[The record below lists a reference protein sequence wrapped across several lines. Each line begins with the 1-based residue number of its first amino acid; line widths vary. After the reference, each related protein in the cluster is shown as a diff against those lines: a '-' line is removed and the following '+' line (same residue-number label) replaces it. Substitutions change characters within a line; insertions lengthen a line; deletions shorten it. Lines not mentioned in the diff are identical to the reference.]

1 MSQNQSKTS
10 SQSPD
15 PEKTSPRMKM
25 VIEWT
30 RSIVI
35 AVGLAMLIRW
45 PVAEPFQIPSGSMEP
60 TFQNGDRIFVDKH
73 VYGVRYPF
81 NGFRI
86 PFTRNTIW
94 YSDGRLW
101 RGAEPQRWDIV
112 VFKSVESKV
121 EHDTLVKRI
130 VGLPGEHI
138 HIRGGKIYINGEAVE
153 LAPGMPPIEYTFE
166 PMSNMYGLRTDD
178 EHARIPEDHYF
189 LMGDNSAHSRDG
201 RWFGFVP
208 NHHILGRVSSIWW
221 PVSRWRDLTGFSDS
235 MWWIGTWA
243 SLVLLTVSRLFLGRS
258 WALGHSLG
266 NGLFKKGDHVLVRFS
281 MGIPIPFSRR
291 RVGAGQALAHGDLV
305 LYRPKE
311 GLPEDTEALVGM
323 VGGLPGDR
331 VFLDGGTLRI
341 DDVSV
346 DEGSALATLRF
357 PTGGERGRYGASK
370 GREYSQV
377 PEGHYF
383 LLTDDTVPDSR
394 TLGWI
399 PHENITGTVRG
410 VWWPLRRWRRAAKRE

>member
-1 MSQNQSKTS
+1 
-10 SQSPD
+10 
-15 PEKTSPRMKM
+15 MKM
-25 VIEWT
+25 AIEWS

-35 AVGLAMLIRW
+35 AVGLAMLFRW
-45 PVAEPFQIPSGSMEP
+45 PVAEPFKIPSGSMEP
-60 TFQNGDRIFVDKH
+60 TFIDGDRIFVDKH
-73 VYGVRYPF
+73 IYGVRYPF

-101 RGAEPQRWDIV
+101 RGTDPQRWDIV
-112 VFKSVESKV
+112 VFKSVEPKV

-153 LAPGMPPIEYTFE
+153 LGPGMPPVEYTFE
-166 PMSNMYGLRTDD
+166 PMSKMYGLLTDD

-221 PVSRWRDLTGFSDS
+221 PVSRWRDLTGFADS
-235 MWWIGTWA
+235 TWWAGMWT
-243 SLVLLTVSRLFLGRS
+243 SVLLLIVFRLFLGRS
-258 WALGHSLG
+258 WAMPHALASGRIE
-266 NGLFKKGDHVLVRFS
+266 KGDHVLIRFS

-291 RVGAGQALAHGDLV
+291 RLGTGRPLAHGDLV

-311 GLPEDTEALVGM
+311 GLPEDTEALVGI
-323 VGGLPGDR
+323 VGGLPGER
-331 VFLDGGTLRI
+331 VFLDDGNLHINDTPT
-341 DDVSV
+341 
-346 DEGSALATLRF
+346 DERNVLAALRF
-357 PTGGERGRYGASK
+357 PTGGERGRYGGSK

-377 PEGHYF
+377 PDRHYF
-383 LLTDDTVPDSR
+383 LLADDAAPDSR

-399 PHENITGTVRG
+399 SHEDIIGTLRA
-410 VWWPLRRWRRAAKRE
+410 VWWPVRRWRRASRAFHS